1 MMMGTLGLDNLA
13 VAFALGPLQLG
24 RRRVLLLGLSFGFA
38 EAGMTLF
45 GAALGQAWLPQAWL
59 PAMMA
64 TDAARAG
71 VLATLAVAVCGLV
84 WIRYRPADFV
94 GSAWTLAG
102 LALLLGI
109 DNFVAGGELHGTSFS
124 AAPIMAAGAV
134 IGVLAIAACAAGG
147 ALFRLTPRWGALASA
162 LMLTGLAVAGI
173 A

>member
-1 MMMGTLGLDNLA
+1 MMMGTLGLDNIA

-24 RRRVLLLGLSFGFA
+24 RRRMLLLGLSCGFA
-38 EAGMTLF
+38 EAGMTLL
-45 GAALGQAWLPQAWL
+45 GAALGQAWLP
-59 PAMMA
+59 AMMA
-64 TDAARAG
+64 ADAARAG

-84 WIRYRPADFV
+84 WVRYRPGDFV

-102 LALLLGI
+102 FALLLGI
-109 DNFVAGGELHGTSFS
+109 DNFVAGGELQGTGFS
-124 AAPIMAAGAV
+124 AAPIVAAGAV
-134 IGVLAIAACAAGG
+134 IGALATAACTAGG